1 MDKKTSVMKA
11 YRSHGAV
18 YSQLKATVE
27 TDGVNGMA
35 GCWEMAV
42 GVWYNKVKIPSR
54 EVIAQIKEV
63 TYVYDRNQSAER
75 LLFQVFAGE

>member
-1 MDKKTSVMKA
+1 MDSLVSLSPKMMTAMV
-11 YRSHGAV
+11 RTNGI
-18 YSQLKATVE
+18 
-27 TDGVNGMA
+27 NGMA
-35 GCWEMAV
+35 AVWETTAS
-42 GVWYNKVKIPSR
+42 VWYNKVKIPSR

>member
-1 MDKKTSVMKA
+1 MQDN
-11 YRSHGAV
+11 
-18 YSQLKATVE
+18 
-27 TDGVNGMA
+27 D
-35 GCWEMAV
+35 CWETTA
-42 GVWYNKVKIPSR
+42 GVWYNKIKIPLR

>member
-1 MDKKTSVMKA
+1 MKA
-11 YRSHGAV
+11 YRPHGAV
-18 YSQLKATVE
+18 YIQLKATVE
-27 TDGVNGMA
+27 TDGINGMA
-35 GCWEMAV
+35 AGWETTV
-42 GVWYNKVKIPSR
+42 GVWYNKIKIPLR

>member
-1 MDKKTSVMKA
+1 M
-11 YRSHGAV
+11 
-18 YSQLKATVE
+18 YSPVSLSLKMMTAMAG

-35 GCWEMAV
+35 AVWETTA